1 MNSRAALIAGLF
13 ASAMATAS
21 CGDSVNGTPATPAT
35 PTGPSSLSE
44 LLLPRLSGNWGGELR
59 LTGVTGGTGPALNA
73 GALACVGA
81 AFDKVIG
88 ERNDHTLLITQSGSD
103 LTAKLVS
110 SSTGLACEYTGRIG
124 SGNNFVLHAEQCTEK
139 PLNRPLPRAARL
151 TQLDLVGSSVTAKF
165 DDPINPTSSRGTAA
179 HTYNVSR
186 TEGALVATHS
196 IPGLDPPLVSGA
208 NAMNARHSISAAFV
222 LAIASS
228 VSAFA
233 QGAPARHQ
241 GGAALVHRRLGGAVS
256 RPPDRARL
264 RRGDRRAPR
273 SPWPGLRHVLLLRE
287 PDGAAAARQSR

>member
-44 LLLPRLSGNWGGELR
+44 LLLPRLNGNWGGELR
-59 LTGVTGGTGPALNA
+59 LTGVTGGTGPALRA

-81 AFDKVIG
+81 AFDKVVG

-139 PLNRPLPRAARL
+139 ILSVLCPSGE
-151 TQLDLVGSSVTAKF
+151 THQLDLVGSSVTATF
-165 DDPINPTSSRGTAA
+165 DDRINPTSITGTAA
-179 HTYNVSR
+179 HTYNVSG
-186 TEGALVATHS
+186 EGALVANHS
-196 IPGLDPPLVSGA
+196 IQGLT
-208 NAMNARHSISAAFV
+208 
-222 LAIASS
+222 
-228 VSAFA
+228 
-233 QGAPARHQ
+233 
-241 GGAALVHRRLGGAVS
+241 RR
-256 RPPDRARL
+256 
-264 RRGDRRAPR
+264 
-273 SPWPGLRHVLLLRE
+273 
-287 PDGAAAARQSR
+287 